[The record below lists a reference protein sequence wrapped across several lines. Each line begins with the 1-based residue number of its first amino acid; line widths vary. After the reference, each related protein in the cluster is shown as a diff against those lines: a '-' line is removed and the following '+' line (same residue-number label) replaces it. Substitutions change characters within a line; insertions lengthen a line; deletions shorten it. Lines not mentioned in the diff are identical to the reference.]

1 LKRYLFFLIFSFLL
15 LNIYSNADAQIFKKK
30 KKESDLKAFTPGQA
44 VDPEK
49 EKDLM
54 VSPVR
59 KMLNKFNLQLEKGY
73 GYFSYKNE
81 LTDVSVVRNPRGDLL
96 YIVPLG
102 QEAQSDGPFNAYTNW
117 FNDLTPADVFRI
129 DDDSQIVRTDTTSF
143 IYENNGRLNPLTLRV
158 TYSFNRVDKQ
168 RLKTTGD
175 RVMSDEE
182 FLRIGAGISTG
193 ALKFRNAVHTQEVDL
208 RVGNFVLPQ
217 TKISTSKMFGS
228 VSYNAYKFV
237 DFTVWV
243 DVTGGVWKTKSS
255 DLNQELVTY
264 DPFFNVGVMLEST
277 ISKYFKLYI
286 RPSFEMRK
294 YSLADEFITTTHSF
308 SIFSID
314 FGALIKYPTYP
325 RNKHGANRV
334 QMEHVFNGRIYRG
347 RSIFQP
353 QNPRTGKFG
362 QTRKKAVKYGKGND

>member
-1 LKRYLFFLIFSFLL
+1 MIC
-15 LNIYSNADAQIFKKK
+15 IYSNAEAQIFKKK
-30 KKESDLKAFTPGQA
+30 KKQSDLKAFTPGQA
-44 VDPEK
+44 VDPAK

-73 GYFSYKNE
+73 GYFSYQNE

-102 QEAQSDGPFNAYTNW
+102 QEAQSDGPFNAYSNW
-117 FNDLTPADVFRI
+117 FNDLTPANISRI
-129 DDDSQIVRTDTTSF
+129 DDNSQIVRTDTSSF
-143 IYENNGRLNPLTLRV
+143 IYENNGRINPLTLRL

-175 RVMSDEE
+175 RVVSDDE

-243 DVTGGVWKTKSS
+243 DLAGGVWKTKSS
-255 DLNQELVTY
+255 DINQELVTY
-264 DPFFNVGVMLEST
+264 DPFFNVGVMFEST
-277 ISKYFKLYI
+277 ISKYFKLYV

-294 YSLADEFITTTHSF
+294 YSLADEFITSSHSF

-314 FGALIKYPTYP
+314 LGALIKYPTYP

-362 QTRKKAVKYGKGND
+362 QSRKKAVKYGKGND